1 MWRNHASSREPM
13 NDPNLN
19 TATSPVQNAPPS
31 DDCALTSLYLQC
43 PVPADKLDLGFAGGL
58 PEFPTLPPSAIV
70 PECSVQP
77 DHGLACNSPAKTTP
91 PPSVDIPKRPD
102 RETLPT

>member
-1 MWRNHASSREPM
+1 M
-13 NDPNLN
+13 NDPNLD
-19 TATSPVQNAPPS
+19 TATSPIQNAAPS
-31 DDCALTSLYLQC
+31 DDCALTPLYLQC
-43 PVPADKLDLGFAGGL
+43 PVPADKLDLGFDSSLA
-58 PEFPTLPPSAIV
+58 EFPTLPPSAIV

-91 PPSVDIPKRPD
+91 PPSADIPKHPD